1 MERIR
6 LELLRKDLGKWMSQA
21 VKRRFVVTR
30 RGYDLAGV
38 CSPEEVKLLERLEE
52 SGALEDLRR
61 EVSG

>member
-1 MERIR
+1 
-6 LELLRKDLGKWMSQA
+6 MSQA